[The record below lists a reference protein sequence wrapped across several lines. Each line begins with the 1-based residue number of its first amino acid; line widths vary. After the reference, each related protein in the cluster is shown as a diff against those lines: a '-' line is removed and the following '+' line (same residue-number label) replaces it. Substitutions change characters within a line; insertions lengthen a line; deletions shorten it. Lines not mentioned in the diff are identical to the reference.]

1 MGRLTLP
8 IASNPRPAID
18 FCTSH
23 RFRRVMLAPWS
34 AMRGGDLLPSATVTI
49 DDRSES
55 GAWARALRD
64 TPHIDRQLGR
74 TGE

>member
-1 MGRLTLP
+1 MARSTMP
-8 IASNPRPAID
+8 IAANPRPAID
-18 FCTSH
+18 LGSAA
-23 RFRRVMLAPWS
+23 RFARII
-34 AMRGGDLLPSATVTI
+34 PSQAARSNELMPTATVTI

-74 TGE
+74 MGE